1 MKLLKHKT
9 CLWVLCG
16 GNVKIQTTLV
26 EGPGIGFWTRVR
38 LPSSPLKNNPI
49 AFAVGFFYLDNT
61 YGIFVLNCI
70 YLSPMINF
78 LL

>member
-38 LPSSPLKNNPI
+38 LPSSPLI
-49 AFAVGFFYLDNT
+49 QIQLERFASVGFFYLDNS
-61 YGIFVLNCI
+61 YEMFVLNC
-70 YLSPMINF
+70 L
-78 LL
+78 